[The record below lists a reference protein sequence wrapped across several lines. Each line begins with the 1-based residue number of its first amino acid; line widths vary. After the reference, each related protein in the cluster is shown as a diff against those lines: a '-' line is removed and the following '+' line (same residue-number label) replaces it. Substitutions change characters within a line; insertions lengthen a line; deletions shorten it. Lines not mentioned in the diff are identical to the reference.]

1 MQSFSE
7 FFESKL
13 KKPLLEYR
21 HKDAFGGIKQSIHP
35 DNKKGSNLT
44 IDPSS
49 RKIPWVKG
57 PYKKER
63 KHGETLIGDE
73 LNRELGSLNGV
84 EFEDGKEIKRKNS
97 NQILKLFTNA
107 HGQPCG
113 RIVEIKESVDTNT
126 IFDADGHGGT
136 PNQVDIDYF
145 GFVLPMKISKFRKLV
160 PSGAWNP
167 KTKDFILKAIDNGE
181 KIAPPFLVV
190 KWDDNNKVW
199 NVLDH
204 EGRSRSDAVAQKYGD
219 IEIPIHILPNGMRA
233 RNITTEM
240 RNAPFTPQQI

>member
-1 MQSFSE
+1 MIPVFLLNIIMQSFSE

-13 KKPLLEYR
+13 KKSSISNDEPYEVYDKHTGDIIWRGTYGKKHIATRIIDKKNNEYGGYRYFGRLVKKPLLEYR

-44 IDPSS
+44 IDPLS

-73 LNRELGSLNGV
+73 LTRELGSLNGV

-113 RIVEIKESVDTNT
+113 RIIEIKQEV
-126 IFDADGHGGT
+126 
-136 PNQVDIDYF
+136 
-145 GFVLPMKISKFRKLV
+145 
-160 PSGAWNP
+160 
-167 KTKDFILKAIDNGE
+167 
-181 KIAPPFLVV
+181 
-190 KWDDNNKVW
+190 NN
-199 NVLDH
+199 
-204 EGRSRSDAVAQKYGD
+204 
-219 IEIPIHILPNGMRA
+219 
-233 RNITTEM
+233 
-240 RNAPFTPQQI
+240 

>member
-7 FFESKL
+7 FFKSKL

-44 IDPSS
+44 IDPLS

-73 LNRELGSLNGV
+73 LARELGALNGI
-84 EFEDGKEIKRKNS
+84 EFENGKEIKRKNS
-97 NQILKLFTNA
+97 NQILKLFTNS

-113 RIVEIKESVDTNT
+113 RIVEIKESVEIQSVLLTREL
-126 IFDADGHGGT
+126 AD
-136 PNQVDIDYF
+136 
-145 GFVLPMKISKFRKLV
+145 
-160 PSGAWNP
+160 
-167 KTKDFILKAIDNGE
+167 
-181 KIAPPFLVV
+181 KIATNLIESGINRKGTIRMTAEIVGVPESAVKSVKAYLLQNLKYASDPELV
-190 KWDDNNKVW
+190 
-199 NVLDH
+199 
-204 EGRSRSDAVAQKYGD
+204 
-219 IEIPIHILPNGMRA
+219 M
-233 RNITTEM
+233 M
-240 RNAPFTPQQI
+240 RNAEMIPKGWDDEKVGVGKVFKGTIPNDIAKGEEIYKKWKENN